1 MICSYFLP
9 FYGLLFA
16 LLMVS
21 FNAQKFSVL
30 MESNLFFPLL
40 SVVLVLRWLGM
51 FWLHMTNATNLNRN
65 CFSEC
70 KEKFRFRSRPR
81 SDMVRSTNY
90 NDAISTLSFYI
101 IAPDFLFFF
110 KFFFFLATPGLSCDL
125 WDRNPDSLHWEC
137 RVLTTG
143 PPGKFLSSA
152 GLLHS
157 HPSPFQKHQ
166 ASMALM
172 ANNPGRETFML
183 IPPKA
188 WGRP

>member
-9 FYGLLFA
+9 FCGLLFA

-40 SVVLVLRWLGM
+40 SVVLVLCWLGI
-51 FWLHMTNATNLNRN
+51 FWLHMTNAINLNRN
-65 CFSEC
+65 CISEC
-70 KEKFRFRSRPR
+70 KEKFRSRPR

-90 NDAISTLSFYI
+90 SDGISTLSFYI

-110 KFFFFLATPGLSCDL
+110 KCLFFLAIPGLSCDL
-125 WDRNPDSLHWEC
+125 WDRNPGSLHWEC
-137 RVLTTG
+137 RVLSTG
-143 PPGKFLSSA
+143 PPGKVLSWPST

-157 HPSPFQKHQ
+157 HPSPFQKYQ
-166 ASMALM
+166 ASMALA

-183 IPPKA
+183 ILPKS
-188 WGRP
+188 WGTP